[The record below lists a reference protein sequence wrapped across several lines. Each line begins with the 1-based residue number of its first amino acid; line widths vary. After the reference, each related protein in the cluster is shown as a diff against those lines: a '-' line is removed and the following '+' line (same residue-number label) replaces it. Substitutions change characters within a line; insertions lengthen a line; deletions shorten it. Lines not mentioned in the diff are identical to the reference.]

1 MKNSKECKDVLFY
14 LNNVLIY
21 EFPYKEITPKHLL
34 LAILDSPSCHAYMMI
49 SQINPQSDVI
59 SLRDGLVDEFGI
71 SLKDIVL
78 KNTVGYGK
86 ETLSI
91 MDKAAIEAE
100 NMSAKRVSTEHIL
113 LSMLNSSNGFDI
125 GKTLNGFGIDYDT
138 VTASYNNFKMRKNN
152 IKKEYEHYADNSASN
167 YTLLKSEINSMATVN
182 GDKTPFI
189 EKYTVN
195 LHEEIA
201 NGKYDKLIGRE
212 EILNNVIKV
221 LSRRKKNNVILV
233 GKPGTGKC
241 LAKGTKVLMYDGT
254 FKEVE
259 NISIGDELM
268 GIDST
273 PRKVIDLGN
282 GIDEMYKVHQENG
295 NDYVVN
301 SEHILS
307 LIKDGEVHNIPIK
320 EYASYSEDE
329 RKSFKGYKCGL
340 IQFNSEKKTEV
351 DPYELGKLFGEHFI
365 SRLDK
370 DYVFNYLFD
379 ISVKI
384 PYEYKV
390 SSVEDRLKLLEGI
403 MDGFSATF
411 KDGRYII
418 NVYGHDLSDD
428 IKFICES
435 LGLHVTSKATL
446 GNTLY
451 KFEIKGKLFDEWKE
465 KHVVN
470 INEFTG
476 NVIDNGSVS
485 VEPIGEDE
493 YYGFEIDGDRLF
505 MLEDFTV
512 THNTSIGYRL
522 AEMIDNGNVPE
533 NLEGKKVV
541 MLNAM
546 SLLSGTQLRGMLEE
560 RVDGLFSELKANPN
574 YILFIDDMQNI
585 IKNSNKDKDGDISD
599 VIGNILSGGDVRVVG
614 TISFKDYRNGIEN
627 NPVLSTKLQKIV
639 VEPSTK
645 EEAFEILKTN
655 KGYYEKFHHVKF
667 SDACILKAVKLA
679 KRYITNNYLPDSA
692 IDVIDLTG
700 ASVSLTN
707 SHSETI
713 KSLNEKLK
721 TYDGEKRAA
730 MKTGD
735 FEKLDEIAKEESSI
749 LKQISDAKK
758 KIDRDESTWINVTE
772 DDIADTVSSMT
783 MIPVS
788 KLTDSNKNTILH
800 IDEILK
806 RDVVGQD
813 DAINEIAKAIKRS
826 RAGFSDNNKC
836 TSLMMLG
843 STGCG
848 KCVTGNTKIRIKNK
862 KTGKILSVTMH
873 ELKSIAKNSKRK

>member
-1 MKNSKECKDVLFY
+1 
-14 LNNVLIY
+14 
-21 EFPYKEITPKHLL
+21 
-34 LAILDSPSCHAYMMI
+34 
-49 SQINPQSDVI
+49 
-59 SLRDGLVDEFGI
+59 
-71 SLKDIVL
+71 
-78 KNTVGYGK
+78 
-86 ETLSI
+86 
-91 MDKAAIEAE
+91 
-100 NMSAKRVSTEHIL
+100 
-113 LSMLNSSNGFDI
+113 
-125 GKTLNGFGIDYDT
+125 
-138 VTASYNNFKMRKNN
+138 
-152 IKKEYEHYADNSASN
+152 
-167 YTLLKSEINSMATVN
+167 MATVN

-351 DPYELGKLFGEHFI
+351 DPYELGKLFGEPFI

-379 ISVKI
+379 IPVKI

-403 MDGFSATF
+403 MDCFSATF

-522 AEMIDNGNVPE
+522 AEMIDNGNIPE

-721 TYDGEKRAA
+721 AYDGEKRAA